1 MKEEDLVFIDES
13 GIEDNDFY
21 TYGWALKGNRLF
33 ADKPGFKRRR
43 VSIIGA
49 LNEGKVKA
57 PWIIEG
63 YCNSE
68 IFEAYVEN
76 VLIPILRPG
85 QTIILDNA
93 SFHKSER
100 INRKCWM

>member
-1 MKEEDLVFIDES
+1 MAICAKTRYITTLKKQTIHTKKTFLYQERDKEKRKEFINKIAKIKEEDLVFIDES

-21 TYGWALKGNRLF
+21 TYGWALKCKRLF

-57 PWIIEG
+57 P
-63 YCNSE
+63 
-68 IFEAYVEN
+68 
-76 VLIPILRPG
+76 
-85 QTIILDNA
+85 
-93 SFHKSER
+93 
-100 INRKCWM
+100 

>member
-1 MKEEDLVFIDES
+1 MKENLRH
-13 GIEDNDFY
+13 Y
-21 TYGWALKGNRLF
+21 
-33 ADKPGFKRRR
+33 
-43 VSIIGA
+43 
-49 LNEGKVKA
+49 
-57 PWIIEG
+57 EG

-76 VLIPILRPG
+76 VLIPILEPG

-100 INRKCWM
+100 TEN